1 MKKYKKEYFGDLRL
15 EFEYADQYSSKAID
29 ILRNSNS
36 RKKQSSVKDIIYAPY
51 ILAEQ
56 VKAIKTGKYKPVKSI
71 SKVKC
76 KNKDYYWESIGKK
89 SIKNDEQ

>member
-1 MKKYKKEYFGDLRL
+1 MTMKKYKKEYFGDLRF
-15 EFEYADQYSSKAID
+15 EFEYADQYASKAID

-56 VKAIKTGKYKPVKSI
+56 VKAIKTGKHKTEKSI
-71 SKVKC
+71 SKVKHN
-76 KNKDYYWESIGKK
+76 NKDYYWEIIGKK
-89 SIKNDEQ
+89 SIKK

>member
-1 MKKYKKEYFGDLRL
+1 MKKNKKEYFGDLR
-15 EFEYADQYSSKAID
+15 FEYADQYSSNAID
-29 ILRNSNS
+29 ILRNSIS

-56 VKAIKTGKYKPVKSI
+56 VKAIKTGKYKPGKSI

-76 KNKDYYWESIGKK
+76 KNEDYYWESIGKK
-89 SIKNDEQ
+89 INNKNNVNR

>member
-1 MKKYKKEYFGDLRL
+1 MKCKKEYYGDVRFENEDSYDWASL
-15 EFEYADQYSSKAID
+15 EYWKITDSK
-29 ILRNSNS
+29 
-36 RKKQSSVKDIIYAPY
+36 KKQSSVKDIIYAPY

-56 VKAIKTGKYKPVKSI
+56 VKAIKTNKYKPVKSI
-71 SKVKC
+71 SKVKR

>member
-29 ILRNSNS
+29 ILRNSIS

-56 VKAIKTGKYKPVKSI
+56 VKAI
-71 SKVKC
+71 SKVKH

-89 SIKNDEQ
+89 INKK

>member
-1 MKKYKKEYFGDLRL
+1 MKCKKEYYGDVRF

-29 ILRNSNS
+29 ILRNFNS

-56 VKAIKTGKYKPVKSI
+56 VKTIKTGKYKPVKSI
-71 SKVKC
+71 SKVKR